1 MKEELNIVDA
11 QNALFP
17 DGKPEP
23 EDFIKVISQICNEII
38 NQKD

>member
-1 MKEELNIVDA
+1 MKKEQSIVDA

-23 EDFIKVISQICNEII
+23 EDFIRVIAQICNDII